1 MIELHSG
8 QLRRVRRLALATL
21 AALAVVLAGCNGGND
36 TASVREPSADDP
48 VEIWLPFGKDFV
60 DSITPLTNRC
70 ATKTGVPIKPV
81 GFEADYTELQLKLA
95 VDVLAGNGPDL
106 AIQGLN
112 QVIAMGTTDFTV
124 PLDDLMGADPA
135 FTEKSMPFLHVGRID
150 DKQVVVPWS
159 VSVPVLLVNKDLLAA
174 AGLDAKALP
183 QTWAEVEEMAA
194 AVTASGKDRYG
205 IAFGIQ
211 EGYIPLAYLMSAGGN
226 VISDDLQPT
235 FADGAGAEAIKH
247 WNRLYREGQAF
258 PGDQDQSQEAF
269 EQGKVAAL
277 VWSSSAIPGMDE
289 AAEFDWTTA
298 PFPAASDDQKVS
310 LPAGGNGFAM
320 YAEEGRQEAAMKV
333 LTCMVSPEIDT
344 MRVKAQGNLPVRA
357 ESVEAL
363 PGRFDSEPWEA
374 AWSEAPLIDRWYAFP
389 GADSARATRIFTEA
403 WVDAAQKS
411 ADPVATLQEAADEIS
426 GLLGE

>member
-8 QLRRVRRLALATL
+8 QLRRTRRLALATL
-21 AALAVVLAGCNGGND
+21 AALAVVLAGCNGGGND
-36 TASVREPSADDP
+36 TASPGETPSAEDP
-48 VEIWLPFGKDFV
+48 IEIWLPFGKDFV

-70 ATKTGVPIKPV
+70 ASKTGIPIKPV

-124 PLDDLMGADPA
+124 PLDDLIGADPA
-135 FTEKSMPFLHVGRID
+135 FTDKSMPFLHVGRID

-174 AGLDAKALP
+174 AGLDATALP
-183 QTWAEVEEMAA
+183 QTWADVEEMAA
-194 AVTASGKDRYG
+194 AVTASGEGRYG

-211 EGYIPLAYLMSAGGN
+211 E
-226 VISDDLQPT
+226 D
-235 FADGAGAEAIKH
+235 AGAEAIKH

-289 AAEFDWTTA
+289 AAAFDWTTA
-298 PFPAASDDQKVS
+298 PFPAASEDQKVS
-310 LPAGGNGFAM
+310 LPAGGNGFSM
-320 YAEEGRQEAAMKV
+320 YAEEGRRDAAMKV

-363 PGRFDSEPWEA
+363 PGQFDSEPWEA

-389 GADSARATRIFTEA
+389 GADSARATQIFTEA
-403 WVDAAQKS
+403 WVEAAQKS
-411 ADPVATLQEAADEIS
+411 TDPVATLQAAADEIS

>member
-1 MIELHSG
+1 MTEFYPG
-8 QLRRVRRLALATL
+8 RPRRVRRLLLASL
-21 AALAVVLAGCNGGND
+21 AAFAVAVVACNGD
-36 TASVREPSADDP
+36 DDSPSSSTPSADDP
-48 VEIWLPFGKDFV
+48 VEIWLPFGQDFV
-60 DSITPLTNRC
+60 DSITPLTKRC
-70 ATKTGVPIKPV
+70 ATKTGIPIKPV

-124 PLDDLMGADPA
+124 PLDDLMSGDPG
-135 FTEKSMPFLHVGRID
+135 FTDKSMPFLHVGRID

-174 AGLDAKALP
+174 AGRDVEALG
-183 QTWAEVEEMAA
+183 TWADVEETSE
-194 AVTASGKDRYG
+194 AVAASGKGRYG

-226 VISDDLQPT
+226 LISDDLRPA
-235 FADGAGAEAIKH
+235 FADEAGGEAIRH
-247 WNRLYREGQAF
+247 WNRLYREDLAF

-289 AAEFDWTTA
+289 AAAFEWTTV
-298 PFPAASDDQKVS
+298 PFPAASEDQKVT
-310 LPAGGNGFAM
+310 LPAGGNGFSM
-320 YAEEGRQEAAMKV
+320 YAEDGRREAAMKV

-363 PGRFDSEPWEA
+363 PGRFDKEPWAA

-403 WVDAAQKS
+403 WVEAAQNS
-411 ADPVATLQEAADEIS
+411 EDPVATLRQAADEIS